1 MAAHRTQNLPAGLT
15 ARRTESMAK
24 RAVELN
30 RHGSVG
36 VWAGTRRFRAE
47 RPTVSLPL
55 LGRSSCPAQEKRK
68 PLGDRGF
75 PTKTGRLLSG
85 VTGHS
90 SEYTRV
96 LSSLVTGALISS
108 VSSWTL

>member
-36 VWAGTRRFRAE
+36 VWAWSRRFRAE
-47 RPTVSLPL
+47 RPTVALPL
-55 LGRSSCPAQEKRK
+55 LGRASCPAQEKRK

-90 SEYTRV
+90 SEYTRA
-96 LSSLVTGALISS
+96 LSSLFTGGLIPLVTGS
-108 VSSWTL
+108 T